1 MEQAM
6 ELDDLKTA
14 WQALDRRL
22 QQQNA
27 FGLQLVRGHS
37 LERTRRG
44 LRPLAWGQAIQVLIG
59 ALGALAFAPFWI
71 AHRHEPALLLCG
83 LVMHVYC
90 IGLIVVGA
98 LVLARIARIDYA
110 APVLAI
116 QRELLTLRRTYVI
129 GGLIVGL
136 PWWFLTAPLLVVL
149 TSGVILDRAP
159 SAIWGQLAVGAV
171 GLLGTWAFHR
181 WANQPQRAALGRKL
195 ADGSAGSGIRRAQAA
210 LDELARFE
218 ND

>member
-1 MEQAM
+1 M

-14 WQALDRRL
+14 WQTLDQRL

-27 FGLQLVRGHS
+27 LGLQLVRDNRLDRMRH
-37 LERTRRG
+37 G
-44 LRPLAWGQAIQVLIG
+44 LRPLAWGQAIQIVIG

-71 AHRHEPALLLCG
+71 AHRDEPALLLCG

-90 IGLIVVGA
+90 LGLIVVGA
-98 LVLARIARIDYA
+98 LMLTRIAHIDYA

-129 GGLIVGL
+129 GGLAIGL

-149 TSGVILDRAP
+149 TNGAILANAP
-159 SAIWGQLAVGAV
+159 AAIWGQLAVGAL
-171 GLLGTWAFHR
+171 GLLGTWWFHR
-181 WANQPQRAALGRKL
+181 WANRPQRAAFGRKL
-195 ADGSAGSGIRRAQAA
+195 ADGSAGGSIRRA
-210 LDELARFE
+210 RV
-218 ND
+218 